1 MGLFL
6 KKKFSIHQKVFFSFA
21 SILILSILVTL
32 LFGNSMMERL
42 YIQNKSRDLSGA
54 YNAIVSVMEQQ
65 DSVSEM
71 NHALWE
77 CLFEIEQN
85 NIDILLLTLK
95 ENDAQ
100 IRYFTRKSWGPDNLL
115 AQENVPIG
123 RKTEPYRSF
132 QIPEKFGPNQWI
144 EEAFALG
151 VFQEGALPKLVTD
164 NQTMS
169 PDGYQTMDYYGCYT
183 KGDTPVYIF
192 LRTPKEAVSLAA
204 GLAVKYNLYIALATF
219 LLMAITSY
227 YISRRITR
235 PIAEISQAANRIS
248 NMDFTQP
255 LAIRTGDELEELS
268 KNIDDMANKL
278 QDYIYQLQL
287 NQQLL
292 AKDLE
297 REARTSRMR
306 QEFVANVT
314 HDFKTPLTLIRAYT
328 ETIRNQNPDDTERIH
343 YCDII
348 LDENERLNH
357 MVTQLLQLSRLESGM
372 VKLELS
378 FFSMEELLRDVLY
391 RNQLLIQNKKLAVR
405 WNCEDEDHIV
415 YGDYIRIEQVV
426 MNLIENAIK
435 YTPEKGTII
444 LSVQSDD
451 SLCRIAVTNTCEPF
465 TEQQLENLFI
475 SFYKADESR
484 HKEQQSFGLGLAIV
498 KATMDLHNQECT
510 AHNTPDGLQISFA
523 LPLMHMEDELDI
535 SNTAVL

>member
-65 DSVSEM
+65 DSASEM

-115 AQENVPIG
+115 AQENVTIG
-123 RKTEPYRSF
+123 RKAEHYRSF

-248 NMDFTQP
+248 NTDFTQP
-255 LAIRTGDELEELS
+255 LEIHTGDELEVLS
-268 KNIDDMANKL
+268 ANIDDMAKKL

-292 AKDLE
+292 EKDLE
-297 REARTSRMR
+297 REALTSRMR

-328 ETIRNQNPDDTERIH
+328 ETIRNQNLQDAERLH

-348 LDENERLNH
+348 LNENERLNH

-372 VKLELS
+372 VQLELS

-435 YTPEKGTII
+435 YTPENGTII
-444 LSVQSDD
+444 LSAVTDD
-451 SLCRIAVTNTCEPF
+451 TLCRIAVTNTCEPL
-465 TEQQLENLFI
+465 TEQQLDNLFI
-475 SFYKADESR
+475 SFYKVDESR

-498 KATMDLHNQECT
+498 KATMDLHNQNCT
-510 AHNTPDGLQISFA
+510 ARNTPDGLQISFA
-523 LPLMHMEDELDI
+523 LPLMNIEDETED
-535 SNTAVL
+535 NV

>member
-1 MGLFL
+1 MRLFL

-21 SILILSILVTL
+21 SILIMSILVTL
-32 LFGNSMMERL
+32 LFGSSMMERL
-42 YIQNKSRDLSGA
+42 YIHSKSNDLSGA
-54 YNAIVSVMEQQ
+54 YNTIVSVMEQQ
-65 DSVSEM
+65 DSVLEM
-71 NHALWE
+71 DSALWE

-85 NIDILLLTLK
+85 NIDILLLSREKTDLR
-95 ENDAQ
+95 
-100 IRYFTRKSWGPDNLL
+100 IRYFTRKSWVSDSVLPQNDIYAGHR
-115 AQENVPIG
+115 ENRALMLP
-123 RKTEPYRSF
+123 
-132 QIPEKFGPNQWI
+132 IPEKFGPNQWI

-151 VFQEGALPKLVTD
+151 VFQDDALPKLVTD
-164 NQTMS
+164 NHTMS
-169 PDGYQTMDYYGCYT
+169 SDGYQTMDYYGCYT
-183 KGDTPVYIF
+183 KGETPVYIF

-255 LAIRTGDELEELS
+255 LAIHTGDELEVLS
-268 KNIDDMANKL
+268 THIDDMANKL

-292 AKDLE
+292 EKDLE
-297 REARTSRMR
+297 REALTSRMR

-328 ETIRNQNPDDTERIH
+328 ETIRNQNLDDEERIH

-378 FFSMEELLRDVLY
+378 YFSMEEVMRDVLY
-391 RNQLLIQNKKLAVR
+391 RNHLLIQNKELTVR
-405 WNCEDEDHIV
+405 WECEDEDHIV

-426 MNLIENAIK
+426 TNLIENAIK
-435 YTPEKGTII
+435 YTPENGTII
-444 LSVQSDD
+444 LSAQTDD
-451 SLCRIAVTNTCEPF
+451 NLCRIAVTNTCEPL
-465 TEQQLENLFI
+465 TEQQLDNLFI
-475 SFYKADESR
+475 SFYKVDESR

-510 AHNTPDGLQISFA
+510 ARNTADGLQISFA
-523 LPLMHMEDELDI
+523 LPLMHMEDEI
-535 SNTAVL
+535 SDNA